1 EIVSAEELTELA
13 EEVQVDEIT
22 EENKDSVFYEELTAE
37 TAEAEEHL
45 EDETAE
51 VDYQDD
57 SEENTDPDYSAESIE
72 YSAFKEDLV
81 TETEAEAEFPGISQE
96 HGDSVHNAETS
107 EKDCPAEEI
116 DDQTNDEQVI
126 QDNYWEN
133 EETDSA
139 EESAEAIEACEGEF
153 PEKDDG
159 TQINDFTAENT
170 DSDYLDPEQQECKAV
185 ETAADNLIQ
194 ETEIDYSI
202 RQTEPVDCLVEAEEE
217 TITSKTDETLD
228 DELTMEDSSGVQD
241 IVLEDDAGEEEID
254 SSKAAS
260 TKAGK
265 NVQSV
270 ETMEVINQAEQ
281 KSGKHSVFL
290 SNTNQNSE
298 SPNSLKDV
306 KIDLE
311 LKPENEASVINTDS
325 SSRSSISE
333 LKKELMSLSEL
344 IKSTPAKVKSSAEV
358 QNT

>member
-1 EIVSAEELTELA
+1 MCIR
-13 EEVQVDEIT
+13 DR
-22 EENKDSVFYEELTAE
+22 
-37 TAEAEEHL
+37 
-45 EDETAE
+45 
-51 VDYQDD
+51 
-57 SEENTDPDYSAESIE
+57 
-72 YSAFKEDLV
+72 
-81 TETEAEAEFPGISQE
+81 
-96 HGDSVHNAETS
+96 
-107 EKDCPAEEI
+107 
-116 DDQTNDEQVI
+116 
-126 QDNYWEN
+126 
-133 EETDSA
+133 
-139 EESAEAIEACEGEF
+139 
-153 PEKDDG
+153 
-159 TQINDFTAENT
+159 
-170 DSDYLDPEQQECKAV
+170 QECKAV

-265 NVQSV
+265 NVQNV